1 MKLGPFVLRPQFKR
15 AGNITEYEMHL
26 KKKSLWLKSVALAAS
41 TMVGGC
47 TSATT
52 EDPTRTVSEA
62 LEAVSN
68 SSDAVE
74 VADLLRGLNGPRV
87 EAVEG
92 FHCDTSPDIT
102 SVDVCGKSLPAT
114 VKLEWTDCAAP
125 RRGGGGGRGGH
136 PRGGP
141 PPSGG
146 ADGGQLPPP
155 PPGGGER
162 MMGGGGHARGP
173 SSGTVEIASTYSTPD
188 GCEGAIVQ
196 EQSVSFQISRAG
208 EDGSVS
214 TAQGTTASTLTLVA
228 DAPPQKKA
236 TQADVTRTLTDASGA
251 VVRSVHL
258 TGAMSVE
265 FSSDTPPTRTI
276 NGAYAEAFADGTQ
289 GSVTLA
295 AIVRPP
301 RNVCP
306 WPVSGT
312 LTRTTADGAS
322 HTLVF
327 GPECGDATLDGAEV
341 ELPEHQRPER
351 PRPQQ
356 PRPEQSGY

>member
-1 MKLGPFVLRPQFKR
+1 
-15 AGNITEYEMHL
+15 MHM
-26 KKKSLWLKSVALAAS
+26 KKKSLWLKSVALVAS
-41 TMVGGC
+41 AMVGGC
-47 TSATT
+47 TGATT
-52 EDPTRTVSEA
+52 EDPTTTVSEA
-62 LEAVSN
+62 LEAASN

-74 VADLLRGLNGPRV
+74 VADLLRNLKGPRV

-92 FHCDTSPDIT
+92 FHCDSSPDIT
-102 SVDVCGKSLPAT
+102 YVDVCGKSLPAT

-125 RRGGGGGRGGH
+125 RRGGKGGH

-146 ADGGQLPPP
+146 ADGGMPPPPPGGGRGGMPP

-162 MMGGGGHARGP
+162 GMGGGGHAHGP

-196 EQSVSFQISRAG
+196 EQSVSFQISRTG

-214 TAQGTTASTLTLVA
+214 TAQGTTASTLQLVA
-228 DAPPQKKA
+228 DAPPRKKA

-312 LTRTTADGAS
+312 LTRTTADGQS

-327 GPECGDATLDGAEV
+327 GPECGDATLDGTAV
-341 ELPEHQRPER
+341 ELPEHQRRER
-351 PRPQQ
+351 APRPEQ
-356 PRPEQSGY
+356 PRPEQPGY

>member
-1 MKLGPFVLRPQFKR
+1 
-15 AGNITEYEMHL
+15 MHM
-26 KKKSLWLKSVALAAS
+26 KKKSLWLKSFALAAS
-41 TMVGGC
+41 TVVGGC

-52 EDPTRTVSEA
+52 EDPTTTVSEA
-62 LEAVSN
+62 LEAASN

-74 VADLLRGLNGPRV
+74 VADLLRGLNGPQV

-92 FHCDTSPDIT
+92 FHCDASPDIT
-102 SVDVCGKSLPAT
+102 YAEVCGKSLPAT

-125 RRGGGGGRGGH
+125 QRGGRGGH

-146 ADGGQLPPP
+146 ADGGMPPP
-155 PPGGGER
+155 PPGGGEGGR
-162 MMGGGGHARGP
+162 MGGEGHAHGP
-173 SSGTVEIASTYSTPD
+173 SSGTVEIASTYSTPE

-196 EQSVSFQISRAG
+196 EQSVSFQISRTG
-208 EDGSVS
+208 EDGSVA
-214 TAQGTTASTLTLVA
+214 TAQGTTASTLQLVA

-312 LTRTTADGAS
+312 LTRATADGQS

-327 GPECGDATLDGAEV
+327 GPECGAATLDGTAV
-341 ELPEHQRPER
+341 ELPEHQRRER
-351 PRPQQ
+351 PRPEQQ
-356 PRPEQSGY
+356 PRPEQGGY